1 VAYRVAERK
10 LSLGV
15 SVGDGTESIRERRA
29 LIGGGKRGG
38 ALVAGDAPLGAAE
51 EMAPGRCP
59 ASLPTPDD
67 PCDVRR
73 RHCSN
78 PVHAKTH
85 YVRTCNFCVKLDIV
99 LEGYLR
105 DAPASAAGPMPAPR
119 FPSSIGICQVEP

>member
-1 VAYRVAERK
+1 MPPTALSDHHHWWLGRRALRVDPRPPCRGLHPLPASLRHLTVVSSSPVCGLHAPGGRSNSVAYRVAERK

-59 ASLPTPDD
+59 ASLP
-67 PCDVRR
+67 
-73 RHCSN
+73 
-78 PVHAKTH
+78 
-85 YVRTCNFCVKLDIV
+85 
-99 LEGYLR
+99 
-105 DAPASAAGPMPAPR
+105 DAR
-119 FPSSIGICQVEP
+119 